1 MHIYKKFL
9 VLGVISL
16 GVVCVTIY
24 GVACISTKVC
34 GIVALDKKVRS
45 QMILE
50 MPTKTI
56 SVEVVD
62 TRESRELGLSGRRLL
77 AENSGMLFVFD
88 FPGRY
93 AFWMK
98 DMLFP
103 IDIVWISKAGVVV
116 HVEKEVAPESYPE
129 TFINTIEATYILEL
143 PSGKADEYG
152 IRLATKI
159 KMRD

>member
-1 MHIYKKFL
+1 MHKHKKFL
-9 VLGVISL
+9 VLGVIAL
-16 GVVCVTIY
+16 GVLCVTIY
-24 GVACISTKVC
+24 GASCISTKVC
-34 GIVALDKKVRS
+34 GIIALDKKVRS
-45 QMILE
+45 HMVLE

-62 TRESRELGLSGRRLL
+62 TRESRELGLSGRNSL

-98 DMLFP
+98 DMSFP
-103 IDIVWISKAGVVV
+103 IDIVWISKAGIVV
-116 HVEKEVAPESYPE
+116 HVEKEITPESYPE

-152 IRLATKI
+152 IRLAAKI
-159 KMRD
+159 KMRE